1 MRNLM
6 LMGVLLA
13 VIVGVVGFRQGW
25 FRLTTIH
32 QAGVGNLDV
41 RLKVDADQAK
51 ANAKES
57 SHIK

>member
-25 FRLTTIH
+25 FQLTTTR
-32 QAGVGNLDV
+32 QAGSGNLDV
-41 RLKVDADQAK
+41 HLKVDADKAK
-51 ANAKES
+51 ADAKS
-57 SHIK
+57 TSHIK